1 MTTPKPEVKTA
12 WAQFEADMKALRDE
26 LRRHYEPA
34 PSGSPDLQ
42 SALNKLGKAADEV
55 FDSVGR
61 ATRDPEV
68 RDGTRKAARSFGSA
82 LAETFRDVADEVA
95 AALRRGA
102 ASPPRTPGQPSV
114 LLSPPNAEAGAV
126 AENNL
131 LWRA

>member
-95 AALRRGA
+95 AAIRRGD
-102 ASPPRTPGQPSV
+102 ASHS
-114 LLSPPNAEAGAV
+114 
-126 AENNL
+126 
-131 LWRA
+131 

>member
-1 MTTPKPEVKTA
+1 MTTPKPEVKPA
-12 WAQFEADMKALRDE
+12 WAQFEADMRALRDE

-34 PSGSPDLQ
+34 PSGNPDLQ

-55 FDSVGR
+55 FDSLGR

-95 AALRRGA
+95 AAIRRDD
-102 ASPPRTPGQPSV
+102 ASHS
-114 LLSPPNAEAGAV
+114 
-126 AENNL
+126 
-131 LWRA
+131 

>member
-34 PSGSPDLQ
+34 PSGNPDLQ
-42 SALNKLGKAADEV
+42 SALNTLGKAADEV
-55 FDSVGR
+55 FDSLGR

-95 AALRRGA
+95 AAIRRGD
-102 ASPPRTPGQPSV
+102 ASHS
-114 LLSPPNAEAGAV
+114 
-126 AENNL
+126 
-131 LWRA
+131 

>member
-1 MTTPKPEVKTA
+1 MTTPKPDVKNA

-34 PSGSPDLQ
+34 PSGNLDLQ

-55 FDSVGR
+55 FDSLGR

-82 LAETFRDVADEVA
+82 LAETFRDVADEVSA
-95 AALRRGA
+95 AIRRGD
-102 ASPPRTPGQPSV
+102 ASHS
-114 LLSPPNAEAGAV
+114 
-126 AENNL
+126 
-131 LWRA
+131 

>member
-1 MTTPKPEVKTA
+1 MTTPKPEVKPA

-26 LRRHYEPA
+26 LRRHYAPA
-34 PSGSPDLQ
+34 PSGNPDLQ

-55 FDSVGR
+55 FDSLGR

-95 AALRRGA
+95 AARRRGDA
-102 ASPPRTPGQPSV
+102 PPSVPPRGPSR
-114 LLSPPNAEAGAV
+114 LS
-126 AENNL
+126 
-131 LWRA
+131 

>member
-1 MTTPKPEVKTA
+1 MSTPKPEVKTA
-12 WAQFEADMKALRDE
+12 WAQFETDMKALRDE

-34 PSGSPDLQ
+34 PSGNPDLQ

-55 FDSVGR
+55 FDSLGR

-95 AALRRGA
+95 AAIRRGD
-102 ASPPRTPGQPSV
+102 ASHS
-114 LLSPPNAEAGAV
+114 
-126 AENNL
+126 
-131 LWRA
+131 

>member
-1 MTTPKPEVKTA
+1 MTTPKPELKTA

-34 PSGSPDLQ
+34 PSGNPDLQ

-55 FDSVGR
+55 FDSLGR

-95 AALRRGA
+95 AAIRRDD
-102 ASPPRTPGQPSV
+102 ASHS
-114 LLSPPNAEAGAV
+114 
-126 AENNL
+126 
-131 LWRA
+131 

>member
-1 MTTPKPEVKTA
+1 MSTPKPEGRPA

-34 PSGSPDLQ
+34 PSGNPDLQ

-55 FDSVGR
+55 FDSLGR

-95 AALRRGA
+95 AAVRKK
-102 ASPPRTPGQPSV
+102 SPEQRS
-114 LLSPPNAEAGAV
+114 
-126 AENNL
+126 
-131 LWRA
+131 

>member
-1 MTTPKPEVKTA
+1 MTTPKPELKTA

-34 PSGSPDLQ
+34 PSGNPDLQ

-55 FDSVGR
+55 FDSLGR

-82 LAETFRDVADEVA
+82 LAETFRDAADEVA
-95 AALRRGA
+95 AAIRRDD
-102 ASPPRTPGQPSV
+102 ASHS
-114 LLSPPNAEAGAV
+114 
-126 AENNL
+126 
-131 LWRA
+131 

>member
-82 LAETFRDVADEVA
+82 LAETFRDLSDELPPA
-95 AALRRGA
+95 RRRGD
-102 ASPPRTPGQPSV
+102 ASPTPTWGDPSV
-114 LLSPPNAEAGAV
+114 LLSPPLAAAGT
-126 AENNL
+126 
-131 LWRA
+131 RP

>member
-1 MTTPKPEVKTA
+1 MSTPKPEAKTA
-12 WAQFEADMKALRDE
+12 WTQFEADMKALRDD

-42 SALNKLGKAADEV
+42 SALNKLGQAADEV
-55 FDSVGR
+55 FESLGH

-95 AALRRGA
+95 AAMRKK
-102 ASPPRTPGQPSV
+102 
-114 LLSPPNAEAGAV
+114 N
-126 AENNL
+126 
-131 LWRA
+131 

>member
-12 WAQFEADMKALRDE
+12 WTQFEADMKALRDE

-34 PSGSPDLQ
+34 SSGNPDLQ

-55 FDSVGR
+55 FDSLGR

-95 AALRRGA
+95 AAMRRKD
-102 ASPPRTPGQPSV
+102 SGQGS
-114 LLSPPNAEAGAV
+114 
-126 AENNL
+126 
-131 LWRA
+131 

>member
-1 MTTPKPEVKTA
+1 MSTPKPEAKTA
-12 WAQFEADMKALRDE
+12 WTQFEADMKALRDG

-42 SALNKLGKAADEV
+42 SALNKLGQAADEV
-55 FDSVGR
+55 FESLGN

-95 AALRRGA
+95 AAMRKK
-102 ASPPRTPGQPSV
+102 
-114 LLSPPNAEAGAV
+114 N
-126 AENNL
+126 
-131 LWRA
+131 

>member
-1 MTTPKPEVKTA
+1 MTTPKPDVKNA

-34 PSGSPDLQ
+34 PSGNPDLQ

-55 FDSVGR
+55 FDSLGR

-82 LAETFRDVADEVA
+82 LAETFRDVADEVSA
-95 AALRRGA
+95 AIRRGD
-102 ASPPRTPGQPSV
+102 ASHS
-114 LLSPPNAEAGAV
+114 
-126 AENNL
+126 
-131 LWRA
+131 

>member
-26 LRRHYEPA
+26 LRRHYESA
-34 PSGSPDLQ
+34 PSGNPDLQ

-55 FDSVGR
+55 FDSLGR

-95 AALRRGA
+95 AAIRRDD
-102 ASPPRTPGQPSV
+102 ASHS
-114 LLSPPNAEAGAV
+114 
-126 AENNL
+126 
-131 LWRA
+131 

>member
-1 MTTPKPEVKTA
+1 MTTPKPEGKTA

-34 PSGSPDLQ
+34 ASGNPDLQ

-55 FDSVGR
+55 FDSLGR

-95 AALRRGA
+95 AAIRRSD
-102 ASPPRTPGQPSV
+102 ASHS
-114 LLSPPNAEAGAV
+114 
-126 AENNL
+126 
-131 LWRA
+131 

>member
-1 MTTPKPEVKTA
+1 MNTPNPDIKTA

-34 PSGSPDLQ
+34 QSGSPDLQ

-55 FDSVGR
+55 FDSLGR

-95 AALRRGA
+95 AAVRKKNPEQR
-102 ASPPRTPGQPSV
+102 S
-114 LLSPPNAEAGAV
+114 
-126 AENNL
+126 
-131 LWRA
+131 

>member
-1 MTTPKPEVKTA
+1 MTTPKPEVKPA

-34 PSGSPDLQ
+34 PSGNPDLQ

-55 FDSVGR
+55 FDSLGR

-82 LAETFRDVADEVA
+82 LAETFRDVADDVA
-95 AALRRGA
+95 AAIRRGD
-102 ASPPRTPGQPSV
+102 ASHS
-114 LLSPPNAEAGAV
+114 
-126 AENNL
+126 
-131 LWRA
+131 

>member
-1 MTTPKPEVKTA
+1 MTTPKPEVKPA

-34 PSGSPDLQ
+34 PSGNPDLQ

-55 FDSVGR
+55 FDSLGR

-68 RDGTRKAARSFGSA
+68 RNGTRKAARSFGSA

-95 AALRRGA
+95 AAIRRGD
-102 ASPPRTPGQPSV
+102 ASHS
-114 LLSPPNAEAGAV
+114 
-126 AENNL
+126 
-131 LWRA
+131 